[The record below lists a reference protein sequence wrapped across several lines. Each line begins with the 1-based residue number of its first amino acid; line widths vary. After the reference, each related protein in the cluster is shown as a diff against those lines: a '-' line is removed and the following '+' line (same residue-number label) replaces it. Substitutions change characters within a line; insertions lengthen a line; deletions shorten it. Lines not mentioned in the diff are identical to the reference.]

1 MEDKIRVMV
10 VEDEESLMDLICL
23 NLELEGY
30 EVSRATD
37 GGQAI
42 EKFRSNRFDL
52 AILDVML
59 PRVDGFTVC
68 KTVRLEGN
76 KTPILFLTAKNT
88 SKDRVEGL
96 KIGGDDYLTK
106 PFDLEELLLRVEK
119 LIQRNPESRKS
130 LGELTEYR
138 FGDRCYVNFQAFK
151 IIDKNGVEH
160 EVGQKEIKLLKLL
173 IHRNGEVVS
182 REEILETV
190 WGYDVFPS
198 TRTIDNYIL
207 SFRKFFEQNPRQ
219 PQFFH
224 SVRGVG
230 YKFTGM
236 N

>member
-1 MEDKIRVMV
+1 MQEKVRIMV
-10 VEDEESLMDLICL
+10 VEDEESLMDLITL

-30 EVSRATD
+30 DVVKVTD
-37 GGQAI
+37 GGTAI
-42 EKFRSNRFDL
+42 EKFKSNRFDL

-96 KIGGDDYLTK
+96 RIGGDDYLCK

-119 LIQRNPESRKS
+119 LISRNPESKKS
-130 LGELTEYR
+130 LGELESFA
-138 FGDRCYVNFQAFK
+138 FGPNNYVDFTAFFIRDR
-151 IIDKNGVEH
+151 DGVEH
-160 EVGQKEIKLLKLL
+160 KVTQREVKLLKLL
-173 IHRNGEVVS
+173 IHKSGEVVS

-207 SFRKFFEQNPRQ
+207 SFRKHFEAFPRQ
-219 PQFFH
+219 PKHFH

-230 YKFTGM
+230 YKFTP
-236 N
+236 